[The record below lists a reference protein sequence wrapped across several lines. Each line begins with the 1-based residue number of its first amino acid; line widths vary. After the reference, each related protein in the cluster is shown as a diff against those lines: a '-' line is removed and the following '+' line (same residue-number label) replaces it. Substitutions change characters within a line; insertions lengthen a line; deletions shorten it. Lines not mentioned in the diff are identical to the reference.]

1 MTVTALTRMAGTDD
15 PDLDVVVFPG
25 AGAGPASIA
34 CWRTLL
40 PLRWRLHAVCFPGRG
55 TRFGDPIGTDPTPL
69 IDEVVTE
76 IQRRI
81 TAPVVLFGHSLGAFW
96 ALEAAAKL
104 DPVALVTAGAFA
116 PTPGEPIP
124 RIVSTDEDDHEFTKA
139 LMIANGIT
147 DPGIAEQLAAA
158 CVPIMQGDIA
168 LAHVWTAPAEPLA
181 CPILSYFGTEEQLPD
196 HTWGRLSTTWT
207 EQITI
212 PGDHFFYQSS
222 AFALIDDMA
231 SRLEAAQENRRRT
244 VTQ

>member
-1 MTVTALTRMAGTDD
+1 MTENVLTRMAGTDD

-25 AGAGPASIA
+25 AGAGPASVA

-55 TRFGDPIGTDPTPL
+55 TRFGDPIGTDPAPL

-81 TAPVVLFGHSLGAFW
+81 TAPTVLFGHSLGAFW

-104 DPVALVTAGAFA
+104 NPVALVTAGAYA

-124 RIVSTDEDDHEFTKA
+124 RIVSTHEDDHEFTKA

-147 DPGIAEQLAAA
+147 DPGIAEQLATA

-168 LAHVWTAPAEPLA
+168 LANVWTAPAEPLS
-181 CPILSYFGTEEQLPD
+181 CPILSYFGTQEQLPG
-196 HTWGRLSTTWT
+196 HTWERHTTAWS

-212 PGDHFFYQSS
+212 PGDHFFYQTS
-222 AFALIDDMA
+222 AFALIDDIA
-231 SRLEAAQENRRRT
+231 SRLEAVQETRLRT
-244 VTQ
+244 VTG